1 MTTQIRQPPRL
12 FNVDEYHAMAEAGIL
27 AEDEHLQLLGGR
39 IVYTYADKPR
49 LFNVDEYYA
58 MAEAG
63 ILAPEERVELL
74 DGEIVEMSPIGDVH
88 AYSVDEAVYLFTI
101 QLGERARV
109 RSQNPVRL
117 ASNREF
123 QPDVSILRWREDKYL
138 SGHPMPEDVLL
149 LIEVSDSTLDYDRN
163 VKLAIYAEAEIPETW
178 IANIP
183 DQVVEVDT
191 LPSNGVYQMR
201 QVFSVG
207 ESVSPLAFPDV
218 SLPVS
223 RIVPG

>member
-1 MTTQIRQPPRL
+1 
-12 FNVDEYHAMAEAGIL
+12 MAKAGIL
-27 AEDEHLQLLGGR
+27 GEGGYEL
-39 IVYTYADKPR
+39 IQGVVYVKGVGKPR
-49 LFNVDEYYA
+49 LFSVDEYYA

-63 ILAPEERVELL
+63 ILAPDERFELL
-74 DGEIVEMSPIGDVH
+74 DGEVVAMSPIGDVH

-138 SGHPMPEDVLL
+138 SGHPVPEDVLL
-149 LIEVSDSTLDYDRN
+149 LLEVSDSTLDYDRN

-191 LPSNGVYQMR
+191 LPSDGVYQMR

-207 ESVSPLAFPDV
+207 ESVIPLAFPDV

>member
-1 MTTQIRQPPRL
+1 MTTEIRRPIRL
-12 FNVDEYHAMAEAGIL
+12 FNVDEYLAMAEAGIL
-27 AEDEHLQLLGGR
+27 TEDEHLQLLGGR
-39 IVYTYADKPR
+39 IVYTYADEPR

-63 ILAPEERVELL
+63 ILAPDERVELL
-74 DGEIVEMSPIGDVH
+74 NGEVVAMSPIGDVH

-138 SGHPMPEDVLL
+138 SGHPVPEDVLL
-149 LIEVSDSTLDYDRN
+149 LMEVSDSTLDYDRN

-183 DQVVEVDT
+183 DQVVEVYT
-191 LPSNGVYQMR
+191 LPSDGVYQMR
-201 QVFSVG
+201 RVFSVG

>member
-1 MTTQIRQPPRL
+1 MTTTAVPAQT
-12 FNVDEYHAMAEAGIL
+12 F
-27 AEDEHLQLLGGR
+27 
-39 IVYTYADKPR
+39 KPTR
-49 LFNVDEYYA
+49 RRFTVEEFYA

-63 ILAPEERVELL
+63 ILAPDERVELL
-74 DGEIVEMSPIGDVH
+74 NGEVVAMSPIGDVH

-138 SGHPMPEDVLL
+138 SGHPVPEDVLL
-149 LIEVSDSTLDYDRN
+149 LMEVSDSTLDYDRN

-183 DQVVEVDT
+183 DQVVEVYT
-191 LPSNGVYQMR
+191 LPSDGVYQMR
-201 QVFSVG
+201 RVFSVG